1 MDKKALVVGVGL
13 DAETPIFLAG
23 IGRDLSRPP
32 PENYWSFLSEEGP
45 FKSVVAIDPEERWL
59 EICENKIR
67 RAGAA
72 ERISLE
78 VAQVPI
84 GSPVKKAVIT
94 VPAYFDDNYRTLLW
108 EGIKEKG
115 PYDLVLLPHI
125 TGMFYRYNS
134 PETARTF
141 VGNSGKACK
150 PGGALVMLDWDP
162 DFRRWTH
169 GNIGGYGS
177 GDRPVE
183 SLRAVYES
191 LRPDGFSLEKFEDRS
206 SSQDG
211 RDFVVYR
218 KAVAGKD

>member
-23 IGRDLSRPP
+23 IGRELSRPP

-67 RAGAA
+67 LAGAA
-72 ERISLE
+72 ESISLE

-84 GSPVKKAVIT
+84 GSPEKDA
-94 VPAYFDDNYRTLLW
+94 DYRTLLW
-108 EGIKEKG
+108 GGIKEKD

-141 VGNSGKACK
+141 VANSGKACK
-150 PGGALVMLDWDP
+150 PGGALVMLDWDQ

-169 GNIGGYGS
+169 GNVGGYGF
-177 GDRPVE
+177 GDHPVE
-183 SLRAVYES
+183 SLREVYES
-191 LRPDGFSLEKFEDRS
+191 LTPDGFSLKKFES
-206 SSQDG
+206 WPSNLYG

-218 KAVAGKD
+218 KAIAGKD